1 VKKGD
6 FYMDVYDNFIRSV
19 IDYPIK
25 GINFRDITPLL
36 ANGNS
41 FHQVIMD
48 LNKEL
53 PPYDRYD
60 KFIAA
65 ESRGFIFGAPLASMN
80 NKGLVLARKAGKLP
94 LVGYRETYKLEYGEA
109 TIEIPKDAIA
119 PGDRVIIIDDLI
131 ATGGSAKAMVDLVRS
146 AGGIPVMALF
156 LIELRSLQG
165 YKKLGIP
172 VVSIVNYGIHIS
184 DFLQLQNCKFPMGK
198 FKEKVNETEIKVVY
212 DDGTEQIVEK
222 ANIVSIIQKEKDG
235 RLTYIRY
242 RD

>member
-1 VKKGD
+1 
-6 FYMDVYDNFIRSV
+6 MDVYDKFIRSV
-19 IDYPIK
+19 KDFPIK

-36 ANGNS
+36 ADGDA

-53 PPYDRYD
+53 PSYDKYD

-65 ESRGFIFGAPLASMN
+65 ESRGFIFAAPLASMN

-94 LVGYRETYKLEYGEA
+94 LVGYSATYALEYGEA

-119 PGDRVIIIDDLI
+119 PGDRVVIMDDLI
-131 ATGGSAKAMVDLVRS
+131 ATGGSAKAMVDLVVK
-146 AGGIPVMALF
+146 AGGIPVMGLF
-156 LIELRSLQG
+156 VIELRSLQG

-172 VVSIVNYGIHIS
+172 VTSIVNYGLHEDDLLQIDGIS
-184 DFLQLQNCKFPMGK
+184 SSHKRFMR
-198 FKEKVNETEIKVVY
+198 FKERV
-212 DDGTEQIVEK
+212 DDENVLVEDEDGK
-222 ANIVSIIQKEKDG
+222 KLVISKNRIINIVQHEDKE
-235 RLTYIRY
+235 RMSYVRY